1 MLPPM
6 SKAVPSSQDRVLEV
20 FGETVIIRRDPT
32 GQLDAAV
39 IEEVVPPGVG
49 APLHRHSRE
58 DEISYII
65 EGSFRIWRG
74 EQVLDVGAGAVA
86 LLPRGQI
93 HTFQNVGAAT
103 GRLLTIIAPAG
114 FERFFEIVAER
125 GLSEND
131 DDQIAAVAAEFGL
144 EIVGPP
150 PSEDMASAVR

>member
-1 MLPPM
+1 M
-6 SKAVPSSQDRVLEV
+6 
-20 FGETVIIRRDPT
+20 
-32 GQLDAAV
+32 
-39 IEEVVPPGVG
+39 
-49 APLHRHSRE
+49 
-58 DEISYII
+58 
-65 EGSFRIWRG
+65 
-74 EQVLDVGAGAVA
+74 
-86 LLPRGQI
+86 LPRGQI

-103 GRLLTIIAPAG
+103 GPLLTIIAPAG

>member
-6 SKAVPSSQDRVLEV
+6 SKAAPSSQDRVLEV

-74 EQVLDVGAGAVA
+74 
-86 LLPRGQI
+86 
-93 HTFQNVGAAT
+93 
-103 GRLLTIIAPAG
+103 
-114 FERFFEIVAER
+114 
-125 GLSEND
+125 
-131 DDQIAAVAAEFGL
+131 
-144 EIVGPP
+144 
-150 PSEDMASAVR
+150 